1 MAAKKSQGAE
11 KGVTAREHDQ
21 DATLVKLRIL
31 SEHSLGRAA
40 RSMTAL
46 LGHPVRL
53 AVSGIMPVPLGALP
67 RLLAA
72 ADSDVLAGLRFLIAG
87 EAEGQIVLLFPLR
100 TIFRILRMLLGRH
113 EEPRSLSDQEQS
125 AVQEVGNILVSA
137 FLSGLGDLLGKRLLP
152 SPPEIHL
159 DNLTALMQQVTEG
172 IKGREPEI
180 LVVQAL
186 FEDSERR
193 IEGQFFML
201 PEMASLEALLHSS
214 EDGRR
219 VDA

>member
-1 MAAKKSQGAE
+1 MI
-11 KGVTAREHDQ
+11 ARKVKQ
-21 DATLVKLRIL
+21 DATLVKLRVL

-40 RSMTAL
+40 QSMTAL

-53 AVSGIMPVPLGALP
+53 EVSGITPVPLRALP

-72 ADSDVLAGLRFLIAG
+72 ADSGVLAGLRFQIVG
-87 EAEGQIVLLFPLR
+87 EAEGQIILLFPLR
-100 TIFRILRMLLGRH
+100 TIFRMLRMLLGTQ
-113 EEPRSLSDQEQS
+113 EGPRSLSPQEQS

-159 DNLTALMQQVTEG
+159 DDLTGLMRRVTEDV
-172 IKGREPEI
+172 KGREADV

-186 FEDSERR
+186 FEDPEQR

-201 PEMASLEALLHSS
+201 PEMASLEALLHPA
-214 EDGRR
+214 DGGRR
-219 VDA
+219 EGL

>member
-1 MAAKKSQGAE
+1 M
-11 KGVTAREHDQ
+11 TARRHTQ
-21 DATLVKLRIL
+21 DATLVKLRVL

-40 RSMTAL
+40 QSMTAL

-53 AVSGIMPVPLGALP
+53 AVSGIKTVSMGALP

-72 ADSDVLAGLRFLIAG
+72 ADTGVLAGLRFQIAG
-87 EAEGQIVLLFPLR
+87 ETGGQIIILFPLR
-100 TIFRILRMLLGRH
+100 TVFRMLRMLLGTH
-113 EEPRSLSDQEQS
+113 EGPRSLSDQERS

-159 DNLTALMQQVTEG
+159 DDFPGLMRQVTG
-172 IKGREPEI
+172 DLKGQEAEV

-186 FEDSERR
+186 FEDPEQR
-193 IEGQFFML
+193 IEGQFFVL
-201 PEMASLEALLHSS
+201 PEMASLEAMLHPA
-214 EDGRR
+214 DGERR
-219 VDA
+219 AGA

>member
-1 MAAKKSQGAE
+1 MI
-11 KGVTAREHDQ
+11 ARKVKQ
-21 DATLVKLRIL
+21 DATLVKLRVL

-40 RSMTAL
+40 QSMTAL

-53 AVSGIMPVPLGALP
+53 EVSGITPVPLGALP

-72 ADSDVLAGLRFLIAG
+72 ADSGVLAGLRFQIVG

-100 TIFRILRMLLGRH
+100 TIFRMLRMLLGTH
-113 EEPRSLSDQEQS
+113 EGPRSLSPQEQS

-159 DNLTALMQQVTEG
+159 DDLTGLMRRVTEDV
-172 IKGREPEI
+172 KGREADV

-186 FEDSERR
+186 FEDPEQR

-201 PEMASLEALLHSS
+201 PEMASLEALLHPA
-214 EDGRR
+214 DGGRR
-219 VDA
+219 AGL

>member
-1 MAAKKSQGAE
+1 M
-11 KGVTAREHDQ
+11 TAWKPHQ
-21 DATLVKLRIL
+21 DATLVKLRVL

-53 AVSGIMPVPLGALP
+53 AVSGITPMSLGALP

-72 ADSDVLAGLRFLIAG
+72 TDSGVLVGLRFQIAG
-87 EAEGQIVLLFPLR
+87 EAEGQIVVLFPQR
-100 TIFRILRMLLGRH
+100 TIFRMLGMLLARDEGS
-113 EEPRSLSDQEQS
+113 RSLSEQERS
-125 AVQEVGNILVSA
+125 AVQEVGNVLVSA

-159 DNLTALMQQVTEG
+159 DNLTTLIRQVAED
-172 IKGREPEI
+172 IKGQGAEI

-186 FEDSERR
+186 FEDPERR

-201 PEMASLEALLHSS
+201 PEMASLETLLHPVD
-214 EDGRR
+214 EERR

>member
-1 MAAKKSQGAE
+1 MMTRRQM
-11 KGVTAREHDQ
+11 R

-40 RSMTAL
+40 QSLTAL

-53 AVSGIMPVPLGALP
+53 EVSGVTTVSTVALP

-72 ADSDVLAGLRFLIAG
+72 ADTGVMAGLRFQIAG
-87 EAEGQIVLLFPLR
+87 DLGGQIVILFPLR
-100 TIFRILRMLLGRH
+100 TIFRMLRLLLGI
-113 EEPRSLSDQEQS
+113 EEGLRSLSAQERS

-159 DNLTALMQQVTEG
+159 DNLTAMMRQVTEEL
-172 IKGREPEI
+172 KGERPET
-180 LVVQAL
+180 LVVQAF
-186 FEDSERR
+186 FEDPEREM
-193 IEGQFFML
+193 EGQFFML
-201 PEMASLEALLHSS
+201 SEMAPLEARLHPAAG
-214 EDGRR
+214 DRR
-219 VDA
+219 LEA